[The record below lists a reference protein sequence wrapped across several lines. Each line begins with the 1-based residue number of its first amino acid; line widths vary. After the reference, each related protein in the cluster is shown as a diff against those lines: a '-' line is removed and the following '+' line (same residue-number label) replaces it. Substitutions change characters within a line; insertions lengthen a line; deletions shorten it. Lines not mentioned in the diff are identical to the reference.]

1 MKKRMIS
8 YFICTALLAA
18 GPGQAVL
25 AGVVENGEEQQGQ
38 AHLPE
43 TTVQE
48 TAGDQSAAAKDETDP
63 AQSESGEDDGNET
76 EEGGEKSLDIAEDPD
91 LQSGD
96 AQDFEETSDSE
107 ETEQT
112 DIEKTDSQETEQTDA
127 EEIPEI
133 LTEEIPE
140 DIPEEISG
148 EDSGEIF
155 EEKPQ
160 KEEDCTEPEKDGE
173 VTSED
178 LPHTEEEES
187 RAPEKDLVSENEETE
202 ITEIPEGDSDPEE
215 EQSPETVDQPQAEEE
230 QKFLGEDSEAADA
243 DDSESA
249 AASMEPL
256 LITRDTTA
264 QETTYSH
271 KSADAAVLS
280 EKPLPIRPYFTYS
293 LSANSAVSPDIS
305 EISSEKPEES
315 EAGDDRPEE
324 SATHTSTEYSYFP
337 SISKNFSITDQDE
350 SVSEDNRAQS
360 EQNETEEELTEENPH
375 QAEPKTESELSEDEA
390 EQNAAPEEETPAVY
404 EDETPAVRDIITDTE
419 AFDAVPSWEN
429 AAEPEEDHADSW
441 NAEEEEKAQEEKSDS
456 LPPLIIQNLRSFSA
470 NRTAVVPSVSVAK
483 EEEGKSLLNIALQT
497 PEGRSV
503 PLECIQ
509 EDAGDYIRY
518 QIPEITRDGQYALK
532 VERVDAQ
539 GNSVS
544 EKMVFSVNQ
553 QGTKFIYNEEK
564 SDITAGE
571 RYDPEVYLENV
582 DEIAVVSC
590 TVNGQEA
597 RYEMD
602 GAILRIPEE
611 ELAEGNNEI
620 AISVRDAA
628 GNLSAMEPWKIFRSS
643 AEEIQ
648 EQQKADSGRVFR
660 RTGAL
665 YPEALRRILRTT

>member
-76 EEGGEKSLDIAEDPD
+76 EEGGEKPLDIAEDPD

-140 DIPEEISG
+140 DIPEEISEDISG
-148 EDSGEIF
+148 EDLVP
-155 EEKPQ
+155 EEEPQ
-160 KEEDCTEPEKDGE
+160 KEENRAEPQEDTEPEEDSE
-173 VTSED
+173 VPSEEV
-178 LPHTEEEES
+178 PHIEQ
-187 RAPEKDLVSENEETE
+187 
-202 ITEIPEGDSDPEE
+202 E

-230 QKFLGEDSEAADA
+230 TQFLGENSETADA

-249 AASMEPL
+249 AASMEPPV
-256 LITRDTTA
+256 ITRDTTA
-264 QETTYSH
+264 QETIYSH

-280 EKPLPIRPYFTYS
+280 ENPLPARPYFSFS
-293 LSANSAVSPDIS
+293 LSANSAVSPDIL
-305 EISSEKPEES
+305 EISSEKAEES
-315 EAGDDRPEE
+315 EAADDRAEE
-324 SATHTSTEYSYFP
+324 SVTHTSAEYSNFP
-337 SISKNFSITDQDE
+337 YISQNFSITDQNK
-350 SVSEDNRAQS
+350 VASEGGRAQPK
-360 EQNETEEELTEENPH
+360 QDETEEKLPEESSH
-375 QAEPKTESELSEDEA
+375 QAEPKTESELSEDTVQQNAVSEA
-390 EQNAAPEEETPAVY
+390 EMPDAC
-404 EDETPAVRDIITDTE
+404 EDETTAVGDIIMNVDVS
-419 AFDAVPSWEN
+419 DAAPLWEN
-429 AAEPEEDHADSW
+429 AAEPEEEHADSR
-441 NAEEEEKAQEEKSDS
+441 NMEEEKVQEETSDT

-470 NRTAVVPSVSVAK
+470 NRTAVLPSVSVAK

>member
-25 AGVVENGEEQQGQ
+25 AGVVENGEEQQEQ

-76 EEGGEKSLDIAEDPD
+76 EEGGEKPLDIAEDPD

-140 DIPEEISG
+140 DIPEEISEDISG
-148 EDSGEIF
+148 EDLVP
-155 EEKPQ
+155 EEEPQ
-160 KEEDCTEPEKDGE
+160 KEENRAEPQEDTEPEEDSE
-173 VTSED
+173 VPSEEV
-178 LPHTEEEES
+178 PHIEQ
-187 RAPEKDLVSENEETE
+187 
-202 ITEIPEGDSDPEE
+202 E

-230 QKFLGEDSEAADA
+230 TQFLGENSEPADA

-249 AASMEPL
+249 AASMEPPV
-256 LITRDTTA
+256 ITRDTTA
-264 QETTYSH
+264 QETIYSH

-280 EKPLPIRPYFTYS
+280 ENPLPARPYFSFS
-293 LSANSAVSPDIS
+293 LSANSAVSPDIL
-305 EISSEKPEES
+305 EISSEKAEES
-315 EAGDDRPEE
+315 EAADDRAEE
-324 SATHTSTEYSYFP
+324 SVTHTSAEYSNFP
-337 SISKNFSITDQDE
+337 YISQNFSITDQNK
-350 SVSEDNRAQS
+350 VASEGGRAQPK
-360 EQNETEEELTEENPH
+360 QDETEEKLPEESSH
-375 QAEPKTESELSEDEA
+375 QAEPKTESELSEDTVQQNAVPEA
-390 EQNAAPEEETPAVY
+390 EMPDAC
-404 EDETPAVRDIITDTE
+404 EDETTAVGDIIMNVDVS
-419 AFDAVPSWEN
+419 DAAPLWEN
-429 AAEPEEDHADSW
+429 AAEPKEEHADSR
-441 NAEEEEKAQEEKSDS
+441 NMEEEKVQEETSDT

-470 NRTAVVPSVSVAK
+470 NRTAVLPSVSVAK

>member
-25 AGVVENGEEQQGQ
+25 AGVVENGEEQQEQ

-76 EEGGEKSLDIAEDPD
+76 EEGGEKPLDIAEDPD

-140 DIPEEISG
+140 DIPEEISEDISG
-148 EDSGEIF
+148 EDLVP
-155 EEKPQ
+155 EEEPQ
-160 KEEDCTEPEKDGE
+160 KEENRAEPQEDIEPEEDSE
-173 VTSED
+173 VPSEEV
-178 LPHTEEEES
+178 PHIEQ
-187 RAPEKDLVSENEETE
+187 
-202 ITEIPEGDSDPEE
+202 E

-230 QKFLGEDSEAADA
+230 TQFLGENSETADA

-249 AASMEPL
+249 AASMEPPV
-256 LITRDTTA
+256 ITRDTTA
-264 QETTYSH
+264 QETIYSH

-280 EKPLPIRPYFTYS
+280 ENPLPARPYFSFS
-293 LSANSAVSPDIS
+293 LSANSAVSPDIL
-305 EISSEKPEES
+305 EISSEKAEES
-315 EAGDDRPEE
+315 EAADDRAEE
-324 SATHTSTEYSYFP
+324 SVTHTSAEYSNFP
-337 SISKNFSITDQDE
+337 YISQNFSITDQNK
-350 SVSEDNRAQS
+350 VASEGGRAQPK
-360 EQNETEEELTEENPH
+360 QDETEEKLPEESSH
-375 QAEPKTESELSEDEA
+375 QAEPKTESELSEDTVQQNAVPEA
-390 EQNAAPEEETPAVY
+390 EMPDAC
-404 EDETPAVRDIITDTE
+404 EDETTAVGDIIMNVDVS
-419 AFDAVPSWEN
+419 DAAPLWEN
-429 AAEPEEDHADSW
+429 AAEPEEEHADSR
-441 NAEEEEKAQEEKSDS
+441 NMEEEKVQEETSDT

-470 NRTAVVPSVSVAK
+470 NRTAVLPSVSVAK

>member
-112 DIEKTDSQETEQTDA
+112 DIEKTDSQEKEQTDA

-140 DIPEEISG
+140 DIPEEISEDISG
-148 EDSGEIF
+148 EDLVP
-155 EEKPQ
+155 EEEPQ
-160 KEEDCTEPEKDGE
+160 KEENRAEPQEDTEPEEDSE
-173 VTSED
+173 VPSEEV
-178 LPHTEEEES
+178 PHIEQ
-187 RAPEKDLVSENEETE
+187 
-202 ITEIPEGDSDPEE
+202 E

-230 QKFLGEDSEAADA
+230 TQFLGENSETADA

-249 AASMEPL
+249 AASMEPPV
-256 LITRDTTA
+256 ITRETTA
-264 QETTYSH
+264 QETIYSH

-280 EKPLPIRPYFTYS
+280 ENPLPARPYFSFS
-293 LSANSAVSPDIS
+293 LSANSAVSPDIL
-305 EISSEKPEES
+305 EISSEKAEES
-315 EAGDDRPEE
+315 EAADDRAEE
-324 SATHTSTEYSYFP
+324 SVTHTSAEYSNFP
-337 SISKNFSITDQDE
+337 YISQNFSITDQNK
-350 SVSEDNRAQS
+350 VASEGGRAQPK
-360 EQNETEEELTEENPH
+360 QDETEEKLPEESSH
-375 QAEPKTESELSEDEA
+375 QAEPKTESELSEDTVQQNAVPEA
-390 EQNAAPEEETPAVY
+390 EMPDAC
-404 EDETPAVRDIITDTE
+404 EDETTAVGDIIMNVDVS
-419 AFDAVPSWEN
+419 DAAPLWEN
-429 AAEPEEDHADSW
+429 AAEPEEEHADSR
-441 NAEEEEKAQEEKSDS
+441 NMEEEKVQEETSDT

-470 NRTAVVPSVSVAK
+470 NRTAVLPSVSVAK

>member
-25 AGVVENGEEQQGQ
+25 AGVVENGEEQQEQ

-48 TAGDQSAAAKDETDP
+48 TAGGQSAAAKDEADP

-76 EEGGEKSLDIAEDPD
+76 EEGGEKPLDIAEDPD

-140 DIPEEISG
+140 DIPEEISEDISG
-148 EDSGEIF
+148 EDLVP
-155 EEKPQ
+155 EEEPQ
-160 KEEDCTEPEKDGE
+160 KEENRAEPQEDTEPEKDSE
-173 VTSED
+173 VPSEEV
-178 LPHTEEEES
+178 PHIEQ
-187 RAPEKDLVSENEETE
+187 
-202 ITEIPEGDSDPEE
+202 E

-230 QKFLGEDSEAADA
+230 TQFLGENSETADA

-249 AASMEPL
+249 AASMEPPV
-256 LITRDTTA
+256 ITRDTTA
-264 QETTYSH
+264 QETIYSH

-280 EKPLPIRPYFTYS
+280 ENPLPARPYFSFS
-293 LSANSAVSPDIS
+293 LSANSAVSPDIL
-305 EISSEKPEES
+305 EISSEKAEES
-315 EAGDDRPEE
+315 EAADDRAEE
-324 SATHTSTEYSYFP
+324 SVTHTSAEYSNFP
-337 SISKNFSITDQDE
+337 YISQNFSITDQNK
-350 SVSEDNRAQS
+350 VASEGGRAQPK
-360 EQNETEEELTEENPH
+360 QDETEEKLPEESSH
-375 QAEPKTESELSEDEA
+375 QAEPKTESELSEDTVQQNAVPEA
-390 EQNAAPEEETPAVY
+390 EMPDAC
-404 EDETPAVRDIITDTE
+404 EDETTAVGDIIMNVDVS
-419 AFDAVPSWEN
+419 DAAPLWEN
-429 AAEPEEDHADSW
+429 AAEPEEEHADSR
-441 NAEEEEKAQEEKSDS
+441 NMEEEKVQEETSDT

-470 NRTAVVPSVSVAK
+470 NRTAVLPSVSVAK

-532 VERVDAQ
+532 VERVDGQ

>member
-25 AGVVENGEEQQGQ
+25 AGVVENGEEQQEQ

-48 TAGDQSAAAKDETDP
+48 TAGDQSAAAEDETDP

-140 DIPEEISG
+140 DIPEEISEDISG
-148 EDSGEIF
+148 EDLVP
-155 EEKPQ
+155 EEEPQ
-160 KEEDCTEPEKDGE
+160 KEENRAEPQEDTEPEEDSE
-173 VTSED
+173 VPSEEV
-178 LPHTEEEES
+178 PHIEQ
-187 RAPEKDLVSENEETE
+187 
-202 ITEIPEGDSDPEE
+202 E
-215 EQSPETVDQPQAEEE
+215 EQSPETVDQPQAEEKT
-230 QKFLGEDSEAADA
+230 QFLGENSETADA

-249 AASMEPL
+249 AASMEPPV
-256 LITRDTTA
+256 ITRDTTA
-264 QETTYSH
+264 QETIYSH

-280 EKPLPIRPYFTYS
+280 ENPLPARPYFSFS
-293 LSANSAVSPDIS
+293 LSANSAVSPDIL
-305 EISSEKPEES
+305 EISSEKAEES
-315 EAGDDRPEE
+315 EAADDRAEE
-324 SATHTSTEYSYFP
+324 SVTHTSAEYSNFP
-337 SISKNFSITDQDE
+337 YISQNFSITDQNKAA
-350 SVSEDNRAQS
+350 SEGGRVQPKQD
-360 EQNETEEELTEENPH
+360 ETEEKLPGESSH
-375 QAEPKTESELSEDEA
+375 QAEPKTESELSEDTVQ
-390 EQNAAPEEETPAVY
+390 QNAVPETEMPDAC
-404 EDETPAVRDIITDTE
+404 EDETTAVGDIIMNVDVS
-419 AFDAVPSWEN
+419 DAAPLWEN
-429 AAEPEEDHADSW
+429 AAEPEEEHADSR
-441 NAEEEEKAQEEKSDS
+441 NMEEEKVQEETSDT

-470 NRTAVVPSVSVAK
+470 NRTAVLPSVSVAK

>member
-48 TAGDQSAAAKDETDP
+48 TAGEQSAAAKDETDP

-112 DIEKTDSQETEQTDA
+112 DIEKTDSQEKEQTDA

-140 DIPEEISG
+140 DIPEEISEDISG
-148 EDSGEIF
+148 EDLVP
-155 EEKPQ
+155 EEEPQ
-160 KEEDCTEPEKDGE
+160 KEENRAEPQEDTEPEEDSE
-173 VTSED
+173 VPSEEV
-178 LPHTEEEES
+178 PHIEQ
-187 RAPEKDLVSENEETE
+187 
-202 ITEIPEGDSDPEE
+202 E
-215 EQSPETVDQPQAEEE
+215 EQSPETVDQPQAEEKT
-230 QKFLGEDSEAADA
+230 QFLGENSETADA

-249 AASMEPL
+249 AASMEPPV
-256 LITRDTTA
+256 ITRDTTA
-264 QETTYSH
+264 QETIYSH

-280 EKPLPIRPYFTYS
+280 ENPLPARPYFSFS
-293 LSANSAVSPDIS
+293 LSANSAVSPDIL
-305 EISSEKPEES
+305 EISSEKAEES
-315 EAGDDRPEE
+315 EAADDRAEE
-324 SATHTSTEYSYFP
+324 SVTHTSAEYSNFP
-337 SISKNFSITDQDE
+337 YISQNFSITDQNK
-350 SVSEDNRAQS
+350 VASEGGRVQPKQD
-360 EQNETEEELTEENPH
+360 ETEEKLPEESSH
-375 QAEPKTESELSEDEA
+375 QAEPKTESELSEDTVQQNAVPEA
-390 EQNAAPEEETPAVY
+390 EMPDAC
-404 EDETPAVRDIITDTE
+404 EDETTAVGDIIMNVDVS
-419 AFDAVPSWEN
+419 DAAPLWEN
-429 AAEPEEDHADSW
+429 AAEPEEEHADFR
-441 NAEEEEKAQEEKSDS
+441 NMEEEKVQEETSDT

-470 NRTAVVPSVSVAK
+470 NRTAVLPSVSVAK

-532 VERVDAQ
+532 VERVDGQ

>member
-25 AGVVENGEEQQGQ
+25 AGVVENGEEQQEQ

-48 TAGDQSAAAKDETDP
+48 TAGDQSAAAEDETDP

-112 DIEKTDSQETEQTDA
+112 DIEKTDSQEKEQTDA

-140 DIPEEISG
+140 DIPEEISEDISG
-148 EDSGEIF
+148 EDLVP
-155 EEKPQ
+155 EEEPQ
-160 KEEDCTEPEKDGE
+160 KEENRAEPQEDTEPEEDSE
-173 VTSED
+173 VPSEEV
-178 LPHTEEEES
+178 PHIEQ
-187 RAPEKDLVSENEETE
+187 
-202 ITEIPEGDSDPEE
+202 E
-215 EQSPETVDQPQAEEE
+215 EQSPETVDQPQAEEKT
-230 QKFLGEDSEAADA
+230 QFLGENSETADA

-249 AASMEPL
+249 AASMEPPV
-256 LITRDTTA
+256 ITRDTTA
-264 QETTYSH
+264 QETIYSH

-280 EKPLPIRPYFTYS
+280 ENPLPARPYFSFS
-293 LSANSAVSPDIS
+293 LSANSAVSPDIL
-305 EISSEKPEES
+305 EISSEKAEES
-315 EAGDDRPEE
+315 EAADDRAEE
-324 SATHTSTEYSYFP
+324 SVTHTSAEYSNFP
-337 SISKNFSITDQDE
+337 YISQNFSITDQNK
-350 SVSEDNRAQS
+350 VASEGGRVQPKQD
-360 EQNETEEELTEENPH
+360 ETEEKLPEESSH
-375 QAEPKTESELSEDEA
+375 QAEPKTESELSEDTVQQNAVPEA
-390 EQNAAPEEETPAVY
+390 EMPDAC
-404 EDETPAVRDIITDTE
+404 EDETTAVGDIIMNVDVS
-419 AFDAVPSWEN
+419 DAAPLWEN
-429 AAEPEEDHADSW
+429 AAEPEEEHADFR
-441 NAEEEEKAQEEKSDS
+441 NMEEEKVQEETSDT

-470 NRTAVVPSVSVAK
+470 NRTAVLPSVSVAK

>member
-25 AGVVENGEEQQGQ
+25 AGVVENGEEQQEQ

-76 EEGGEKSLDIAEDPD
+76 EEGGEKPLDIAEDPD

-140 DIPEEISG
+140 DIPEEISEDISG
-148 EDSGEIF
+148 EDLVP
-155 EEKPQ
+155 EEEPQ
-160 KEEDCTEPEKDGE
+160 KEENRAEPQEDTEPEEDSE
-173 VTSED
+173 VPSEEV
-178 LPHTEEEES
+178 PHIEQ
-187 RAPEKDLVSENEETE
+187 
-202 ITEIPEGDSDPEE
+202 E

-230 QKFLGEDSEAADA
+230 TQFLGENSETADA

-249 AASMEPL
+249 AASMEPPV
-256 LITRDTTA
+256 ITRDTTA
-264 QETTYSH
+264 QETIYSH

-280 EKPLPIRPYFTYS
+280 ENPLPARPYFSFS
-293 LSANSAVSPDIS
+293 LSANSAVSPDIL
-305 EISSEKPEES
+305 EISSEKAEES
-315 EAGDDRPEE
+315 EAADDRAEE
-324 SATHTSTEYSYFP
+324 SVTHTSAEYSNFP
-337 SISKNFSITDQDE
+337 YISQNFSITDQNK
-350 SVSEDNRAQS
+350 VASEGGRAQPK
-360 EQNETEEELTEENPH
+360 QDETEEKLPEESSH
-375 QAEPKTESELSEDEA
+375 QAEPKTESELSEDTVQQNAVPEA
-390 EQNAAPEEETPAVY
+390 EMPDAC
-404 EDETPAVRDIITDTE
+404 EDETTAVGDIIMNVDVS
-419 AFDAVPSWEN
+419 DAAPLWEN
-429 AAEPEEDHADSW
+429 AAEPEEEHADSR
-441 NAEEEEKAQEEKSDS
+441 NMEEEKVQEETSDT

-470 NRTAVVPSVSVAK
+470 NRTAVLPSVSVAK

>member
-25 AGVVENGEEQQGQ
+25 AGVVENGEEQQEQ

-76 EEGGEKSLDIAEDPD
+76 EEGGEKPLDIAEDPD

-140 DIPEEISG
+140 DIPEEISEDISG
-148 EDSGEIF
+148 EDLVP
-155 EEKPQ
+155 EEEPQ
-160 KEEDCTEPEKDGE
+160 KEENRAEPQEDTEPEEDSE
-173 VTSED
+173 VPSEEV
-178 LPHTEEEES
+178 PHIEQ
-187 RAPEKDLVSENEETE
+187 
-202 ITEIPEGDSDPEE
+202 E

-230 QKFLGEDSEAADA
+230 TQFLGENSETADA

-249 AASMEPL
+249 AASMEPPV
-256 LITRDTTA
+256 ITRDTTA
-264 QETTYSH
+264 QETIYSH

-280 EKPLPIRPYFTYS
+280 ENPLPARPYFSFS
-293 LSANSAVSPDIS
+293 LSANSAVSPDIL
-305 EISSEKPEES
+305 EISSEKAEES
-315 EAGDDRPEE
+315 EAADDRAEE
-324 SATHTSTEYSYFP
+324 SVTHTSAEYSNFP
-337 SISKNFSITDQDE
+337 YISQNFSITDQNK
-350 SVSEDNRAQS
+350 VASEGGRAQPK
-360 EQNETEEELTEENPH
+360 QDETEEKLPEESSH
-375 QAEPKTESELSEDEA
+375 QAEPKTESELSEDTVQQNAVPEA
-390 EQNAAPEEETPAVY
+390 EMPDAC
-404 EDETPAVRDIITDTE
+404 EDETTAVGDIIMNVDVS
-419 AFDAVPSWEN
+419 DAAPLWEN
-429 AAEPEEDHADSW
+429 AAEPEEEHADSR
-441 NAEEEEKAQEEKSDS
+441 NMEEEKVQEETSDT

-470 NRTAVVPSVSVAK
+470 NRTAVLPSVSVAK

-518 QIPEITRDGQYALK
+518 QIPEIARDGQYALK

>member
-25 AGVVENGEEQQGQ
+25 AGVVENGEEQQEQ

-76 EEGGEKSLDIAEDPD
+76 EEGGEKPLDIAEDPD

-140 DIPEEISG
+140 DIPEEISEDISG
-148 EDSGEIF
+148 EDLVP
-155 EEKPQ
+155 EEEPQ
-160 KEEDCTEPEKDGE
+160 KEENRAEPQEDTEPEEDSE
-173 VTSED
+173 VPSEEV
-178 LPHTEEEES
+178 PHIEQ
-187 RAPEKDLVSENEETE
+187 
-202 ITEIPEGDSDPEE
+202 E

-230 QKFLGEDSEAADA
+230 TQFLGENSETADA

-249 AASMEPL
+249 AASMEPPV
-256 LITRDTTA
+256 ITRDTTA
-264 QETTYSH
+264 QETIYSH

-280 EKPLPIRPYFTYS
+280 ENPLPARPYFSFS
-293 LSANSAVSPDIS
+293 LSANSAVSPDIL
-305 EISSEKPEES
+305 EISSEKAEES
-315 EAGDDRPEE
+315 EAADDRAEE
-324 SATHTSTEYSYFP
+324 SVTHTSAEYSNFP
-337 SISKNFSITDQDE
+337 YISQNFSITDQNK
-350 SVSEDNRAQS
+350 VASEGGRAQPK
-360 EQNETEEELTEENPH
+360 QNETEEKLPEESSH
-375 QAEPKTESELSEDEA
+375 QAEPKTESELSEDTVQQNAVPEA
-390 EQNAAPEEETPAVY
+390 EMPDAC
-404 EDETPAVRDIITDTE
+404 EDETTAVGDIIMNVDVS
-419 AFDAVPSWEN
+419 DAAPLWEN
-429 AAEPEEDHADSW
+429 AAEPEEEHADSR
-441 NAEEEEKAQEEKSDS
+441 NMEEEKVQEETSDT

-470 NRTAVVPSVSVAK
+470 NRTAVLPSVSVAK

>member
-25 AGVVENGEEQQGQ
+25 AGVVENGEEQQEQ

-76 EEGGEKSLDIAEDPD
+76 EEGGEKPLDIAEDPD

-140 DIPEEISG
+140 DIPEEISEDISG
-148 EDSGEIF
+148 EDLVP
-155 EEKPQ
+155 EEEPQ
-160 KEEDCTEPEKDGE
+160 KEENRAEPQEDTEPEEDSE
-173 VTSED
+173 VPSEEV
-178 LPHTEEEES
+178 PHIEQ
-187 RAPEKDLVSENEETE
+187 
-202 ITEIPEGDSDPEE
+202 E

-230 QKFLGEDSEAADA
+230 TQFLGENSETADA

-249 AASMEPL
+249 AASMEPPV
-256 LITRDTTA
+256 ITRDTTA
-264 QETTYSH
+264 QETIYSH

-280 EKPLPIRPYFTYS
+280 ENPLPARPYFSFS
-293 LSANSAVSPDIS
+293 LSANSAVSPDIL
-305 EISSEKPEES
+305 EISSEKAEES
-315 EAGDDRPEE
+315 EAADDRAEE
-324 SATHTSTEYSYFP
+324 SVTHTSAEYSNFP
-337 SISKNFSITDQDE
+337 YISQNFSITDQNK
-350 SVSEDNRAQS
+350 VASEGGRAQPK
-360 EQNETEEELTEENPH
+360 QDETEEKLPEESSH
-375 QAEPKTESELSEDEA
+375 QAEPKTESELSEDTVQQNAVPEA
-390 EQNAAPEEETPAVY
+390 EMPDAC
-404 EDETPAVRDIITDTE
+404 EDETTAVGDIIMNVDVS
-419 AFDAVPSWEN
+419 DAAPLWEN
-429 AAEPEEDHADSW
+429 AAEPEKEHADSR
-441 NAEEEEKAQEEKSDS
+441 NMEEEKVQEETSDT

-470 NRTAVVPSVSVAK
+470 NRTAVLPSVSVAK

-648 EQQKADSGRVFR
+648 EQQKADSGRIFR

>member
-25 AGVVENGEEQQGQ
+25 AGVVENGEEQQEQ

-48 TAGDQSAAAKDETDP
+48 TAGDQSAAAEDETDP

-91 LQSGD
+91 LQSGK

-140 DIPEEISG
+140 DIPEEISEDISG
-148 EDSGEIF
+148 EDLVP
-155 EEKPQ
+155 EEEPQ
-160 KEEDCTEPEKDGE
+160 KEKNRAEPQEDTEPEEDSE
-173 VTSED
+173 VPSEEV
-178 LPHTEEEES
+178 PHIEQ
-187 RAPEKDLVSENEETE
+187 
-202 ITEIPEGDSDPEE
+202 E
-215 EQSPETVDQPQAEEE
+215 EQSPETVDQPQAEEKT
-230 QKFLGEDSEAADA
+230 QFLGENSETADA

-249 AASMEPL
+249 AASMEPPV
-256 LITRDTTA
+256 ITRDTTA
-264 QETTYSH
+264 QETIYSH

-280 EKPLPIRPYFTYS
+280 ENPLPARPYFSFS
-293 LSANSAVSPDIS
+293 LSANSAVSPDIL
-305 EISSEKPEES
+305 EISSEKAEES
-315 EAGDDRPEE
+315 EAADDRAEE
-324 SATHTSTEYSYFP
+324 SVTHTSAEYSNFP
-337 SISKNFSITDQDE
+337 YISQNFSITDQNK
-350 SVSEDNRAQS
+350 VASEGGRVQPKQD
-360 EQNETEEELTEENPH
+360 ETEEKLPEESSH
-375 QAEPKTESELSEDEA
+375 QAEPKTESELSEDTVQQNAVPEA
-390 EQNAAPEEETPAVY
+390 EMPDAC
-404 EDETPAVRDIITDTE
+404 EDETTAVGDIIMNVDVS
-419 AFDAVPSWEN
+419 DAAPLWEN
-429 AAEPEEDHADSW
+429 AAEPEEEHADFR
-441 NAEEEEKAQEEKSDS
+441 NMEEEKVQEETSDT

-470 NRTAVVPSVSVAK
+470 NRTAVLPSVSVAK

>member
-25 AGVVENGEEQQGQ
+25 AGVVENGEEQQEQ

-76 EEGGEKSLDIAEDPD
+76 EEGGEKPLDIAEDPD

-140 DIPEEISG
+140 DIPEEISEDISG
-148 EDSGEIF
+148 EDLVP
-155 EEKPQ
+155 EEEPQ
-160 KEEDCTEPEKDGE
+160 KEENRAEPQEDTEPEEDSE
-173 VTSED
+173 VPSEEV
-178 LPHTEEEES
+178 PHIEQ
-187 RAPEKDLVSENEETE
+187 
-202 ITEIPEGDSDPEE
+202 E

-230 QKFLGEDSEAADA
+230 TQFLGENSETADA

-249 AASMEPL
+249 AASMEPPV
-256 LITRDTTA
+256 ITRDTTA
-264 QETTYSH
+264 QETIYSH

-280 EKPLPIRPYFTYS
+280 ENPLPARPYFSFS
-293 LSANSAVSPDIS
+293 LSANSAVSPDIL
-305 EISSEKPEES
+305 EISSEKAEES
-315 EAGDDRPEE
+315 EAADDRAEE
-324 SATHTSTEYSYFP
+324 SVTHTSAEYSNFP
-337 SISKNFSITDQDE
+337 YISQNFSITDQNK
-350 SVSEDNRAQS
+350 VASEGGRAQPK
-360 EQNETEEELTEENPH
+360 QDETEEKLPEESSH
-375 QAEPKTESELSEDEA
+375 QAEPKTESELSEDTVQQNAVPEA
-390 EQNAAPEEETPAVY
+390 EMPDAC
-404 EDETPAVRDIITDTE
+404 EDETTAVGDIIMNVDVS
-419 AFDAVPSWEN
+419 DAAPLWEN
-429 AAEPEEDHADSW
+429 AAEPEKEHADSR
-441 NAEEEEKAQEEKSDS
+441 NMEEEKVQEETSDT

-470 NRTAVVPSVSVAK
+470 NRTAVLPSVSVAK

-665 YPEALRRILRTT
+665 YSEALRRILRTT

>member
-25 AGVVENGEEQQGQ
+25 AGVVENGEEQQEQ

-48 TAGDQSAAAKDETDP
+48 TAGDQSAAAEDETDP

-140 DIPEEISG
+140 DIPEEISEDISG
-148 EDSGEIF
+148 EDLVP
-155 EEKPQ
+155 EEEPQ
-160 KEEDCTEPEKDGE
+160 KEENRAEPQEDTEPEEDSE
-173 VTSED
+173 VPSEEV
-178 LPHTEEEES
+178 PHIEQ
-187 RAPEKDLVSENEETE
+187 
-202 ITEIPEGDSDPEE
+202 E

-230 QKFLGEDSEAADA
+230 TQFLGENSETADA

-249 AASMEPL
+249 AASMEPPV
-256 LITRDTTA
+256 ITRDTTA
-264 QETTYSH
+264 QETIYSH

-280 EKPLPIRPYFTYS
+280 ENPLPARPYFSFS
-293 LSANSAVSPDIS
+293 LSANSAVSPDIL
-305 EISSEKPEES
+305 EISSEKAEES
-315 EAGDDRPEE
+315 EAADDRAEE
-324 SATHTSTEYSYFP
+324 SVTHTSAEYSNFP
-337 SISKNFSITDQDE
+337 YISQNFSITDQNKAA
-350 SVSEDNRAQS
+350 SEGGRAQPK
-360 EQNETEEELTEENPH
+360 QDETEETLPEESSH
-375 QAEPKTESELSEDEA
+375 QAEPKTESELSEDTVQQNAVPEA
-390 EQNAAPEEETPAVY
+390 EMPDAC
-404 EDETPAVRDIITDTE
+404 EDETTAVGDIIMNVDVS
-419 AFDAVPSWEN
+419 DAAPLWEN
-429 AAEPEEDHADSW
+429 AAEPEEEHADSR
-441 NAEEEEKAQEEKSDS
+441 NMEEEKVQEETSDT

-470 NRTAVVPSVSVAK
+470 NRTAVLPSVSVAK

-590 TVNGQEA
+590 TVNGEEA

-665 YPEALRRILRTT
+665 YPEALRRILRAT

>member
-25 AGVVENGEEQQGQ
+25 AGVVENGEEQQEQ

-48 TAGDQSAAAKDETDP
+48 TAGDQSAAAEDETDP

-140 DIPEEISG
+140 DIPEEISEDISG
-148 EDSGEIF
+148 EDLVP
-155 EEKPQ
+155 EEEPQ
-160 KEEDCTEPEKDGE
+160 KEENRAEPQEDTEPEEDSE
-173 VTSED
+173 VPSEEV
-178 LPHTEEEES
+178 PHIEQ
-187 RAPEKDLVSENEETE
+187 
-202 ITEIPEGDSDPEE
+202 E
-215 EQSPETVDQPQAEEE
+215 EQSPETVDQPQAEEKT
-230 QKFLGEDSEAADA
+230 QFLGENSETADA

-249 AASMEPL
+249 AASMEPPV
-256 LITRDTTA
+256 ITRDTTA
-264 QETTYSH
+264 QETIYSH

-280 EKPLPIRPYFTYS
+280 ENPLPARPYFSFS
-293 LSANSAVSPDIS
+293 LSANSAVSPDIL
-305 EISSEKPEES
+305 EISSEKAEES
-315 EAGDDRPEE
+315 EAADDRAEE
-324 SATHTSTEYSYFP
+324 SVTHTSAEYSNFP
-337 SISKNFSITDQDE
+337 YISQNFSITDQNKAA
-350 SVSEDNRAQS
+350 SEGGRAQPK
-360 EQNETEEELTEENPH
+360 QDETEEKLPEESSH
-375 QAEPKTESELSEDEA
+375 QAEPKTESELSEDTVQQNAVPEA
-390 EQNAAPEEETPAVY
+390 EMPDAC
-404 EDETPAVRDIITDTE
+404 EDETTAVGDIIMNVDVS
-419 AFDAVPSWEN
+419 DAAPLWEN
-429 AAEPEEDHADSW
+429 AAEPEEEHADSR
-441 NAEEEEKAQEEKSDS
+441 NMEEEKVQEETSDT

-470 NRTAVVPSVSVAK
+470 NRTAVLPSVSVAK

-590 TVNGQEA
+590 TVNGEEA

-665 YPEALRRILRTT
+665 YPEALRRILRAT

>member
-112 DIEKTDSQETEQTDA
+112 DIEKTDSQEKEQTDA

-140 DIPEEISG
+140 DIPEEISEDISG
-148 EDSGEIF
+148 EDLVP
-155 EEKPQ
+155 EEEPQ
-160 KEEDCTEPEKDGE
+160 KEENRAEPQEDTEPEEDSE
-173 VTSED
+173 VPSEEV
-178 LPHTEEEES
+178 PHIEQ
-187 RAPEKDLVSENEETE
+187 
-202 ITEIPEGDSDPEE
+202 E
-215 EQSPETVDQPQAEEE
+215 EQSPETVDQPQAEEKT
-230 QKFLGEDSEAADA
+230 QFLGENSETADA

-249 AASMEPL
+249 AASMEPPV
-256 LITRDTTA
+256 ITRDTTA
-264 QETTYSH
+264 QETIYSH

-280 EKPLPIRPYFTYS
+280 ENPLPARPYFSFS
-293 LSANSAVSPDIS
+293 LSANSAVSPDIL
-305 EISSEKPEES
+305 EISSEKAEES
-315 EAGDDRPEE
+315 EAADDRAEE
-324 SATHTSTEYSYFP
+324 SVTHTSAEYSNFP
-337 SISKNFSITDQDE
+337 YISQNFSITDQNK
-350 SVSEDNRAQS
+350 VASEGGRVQPKQD
-360 EQNETEEELTEENPH
+360 ETEEKLPEESSH
-375 QAEPKTESELSEDEA
+375 QAEPKTESELSEDTVQQNAVPEA
-390 EQNAAPEEETPAVY
+390 EMPDAC
-404 EDETPAVRDIITDTE
+404 EDETTAVGDIIMNVDVS
-419 AFDAVPSWEN
+419 DAAPLWEN
-429 AAEPEEDHADSW
+429 AAEPEEEHADFR
-441 NAEEEEKAQEEKSDS
+441 NMEEEKVQEETSDT

-470 NRTAVVPSVSVAK
+470 NRTAVLPSVSVAK

-532 VERVDAQ
+532 VERVDGQ

>member
-25 AGVVENGEEQQGQ
+25 AGVVENGEEQQEQ

-76 EEGGEKSLDIAEDPD
+76 EEGGEKPLDIAEDPD

-148 EDSGEIF
+148 DISGEDLVP
-155 EEKPQ
+155 EEEPQ
-160 KEEDCTEPEKDGE
+160 KEENRAEPQEDTEPEEDSE
-173 VTSED
+173 VPSEEV
-178 LPHTEEEES
+178 PHIEQ
-187 RAPEKDLVSENEETE
+187 
-202 ITEIPEGDSDPEE
+202 E
-215 EQSPETVDQPQAEEE
+215 EQSPETVGQPQAEEE
-230 QKFLGEDSEAADA
+230 TQFLGENSETADA

-249 AASMEPL
+249 AASMEPPV
-256 LITRDTTA
+256 ITRDTTA
-264 QETTYSH
+264 QETIYSH

-280 EKPLPIRPYFTYS
+280 ENPLPARPYFSFS
-293 LSANSAVSPDIS
+293 LSANSAVSPDIL
-305 EISSEKPEES
+305 EISSEKAEES
-315 EAGDDRPEE
+315 EAADDRAEE
-324 SATHTSTEYSYFP
+324 SVTHTSAEYSNFP
-337 SISKNFSITDQDE
+337 YISQNFSITDQNK
-350 SVSEDNRAQS
+350 VASEGGRAQPK
-360 EQNETEEELTEENPH
+360 QDETEEKLPEESSH
-375 QAEPKTESELSEDEA
+375 QAEPKTESELSEDTVQQNAVPEA
-390 EQNAAPEEETPAVY
+390 EMPDAC
-404 EDETPAVRDIITDTE
+404 EDETTAVGDIIMNVDVS
-419 AFDAVPSWEN
+419 DAAPLWEN
-429 AAEPEEDHADSW
+429 AAEPEEEHADSR
-441 NAEEEEKAQEEKSDS
+441 NMEEEKVQEETSDT

-470 NRTAVVPSVSVAK
+470 NRTAVLPSVSVAK

-648 EQQKADSGRVFR
+648 EQQKADSGRIFR

>member
-1 MKKRMIS
+1 M
-8 YFICTALLAA
+8 
-18 GPGQAVL
+18 
-25 AGVVENGEEQQGQ
+25 
-38 AHLPE
+38 
-43 TTVQE
+43 
-48 TAGDQSAAAKDETDP
+48 
-63 AQSESGEDDGNET
+63 
-76 EEGGEKSLDIAEDPD
+76 PD
-91 LQSGD
+91 
-96 AQDFEETSDSE
+96 A
-107 ETEQT
+107 
-112 DIEKTDSQETEQTDA
+112 
-127 EEIPEI
+127 
-133 LTEEIPE
+133 
-140 DIPEEISG
+140 
-148 EDSGEIF
+148 
-155 EEKPQ
+155 
-160 KEEDCTEPEKDGE
+160 C
-173 VTSED
+173 
-178 LPHTEEEES
+178 
-187 RAPEKDLVSENEETE
+187 
-202 ITEIPEGDSDPEE
+202 
-215 EQSPETVDQPQAEEE
+215 
-230 QKFLGEDSEAADA
+230 
-243 DDSESA
+243 
-249 AASMEPL
+249 
-256 LITRDTTA
+256 
-264 QETTYSH
+264 
-271 KSADAAVLS
+271 
-280 EKPLPIRPYFTYS
+280 
-293 LSANSAVSPDIS
+293 
-305 EISSEKPEES
+305 
-315 EAGDDRPEE
+315 
-324 SATHTSTEYSYFP
+324 
-337 SISKNFSITDQDE
+337 
-350 SVSEDNRAQS
+350 
-360 EQNETEEELTEENPH
+360 
-375 QAEPKTESELSEDEA
+375 
-390 EQNAAPEEETPAVY
+390 
-404 EDETPAVRDIITDTE
+404 EDETTAVGDIIMNVDVS
-419 AFDAVPSWEN
+419 DAAPLWEN
-429 AAEPEEDHADSW
+429 AAEPEEEHADSR
-441 NAEEEEKAQEEKSDS
+441 NMEEEKVQEETSDT

-470 NRTAVVPSVSVAK
+470 NRTAVLPSVSVAK

>member
-25 AGVVENGEEQQGQ
+25 AGVVENGEEQQEQ

-48 TAGDQSAAAKDETDP
+48 TAGDQSAAAEDETDP

-140 DIPEEISG
+140 DIPEEISEDISG
-148 EDSGEIF
+148 EDLVP
-155 EEKPQ
+155 EEEPQ
-160 KEEDCTEPEKDGE
+160 KEENRAEPQEDTEPEEDSE
-173 VTSED
+173 VPSEEV
-178 LPHTEEEES
+178 PHIEQ
-187 RAPEKDLVSENEETE
+187 
-202 ITEIPEGDSDPEE
+202 E

-230 QKFLGEDSEAADA
+230 TQFLGENSETADA

-249 AASMEPL
+249 AASMEPPV
-256 LITRDTTA
+256 ITRDTTA
-264 QETTYSH
+264 QETIYSH

-280 EKPLPIRPYFTYS
+280 ENPLPARPYFSFS
-293 LSANSAVSPDIS
+293 LSANSAVSPDIL
-305 EISSEKPEES
+305 EISSEKAEES
-315 EAGDDRPEE
+315 EAADDRAEE
-324 SATHTSTEYSYFP
+324 SVTHTSAEYSNFP
-337 SISKNFSITDQDE
+337 YISQNFSITDQNKAA
-350 SVSEDNRAQS
+350 SEGGRAQPK
-360 EQNETEEELTEENPH
+360 QDETEEKLPEESSH
-375 QAEPKTESELSEDEA
+375 QAEPKTESELSEDTVQ
-390 EQNAAPEEETPAVY
+390 QNAVPETEMPDAC
-404 EDETPAVRDIITDTE
+404 EDETTAVGDIIMNVDVS
-419 AFDAVPSWEN
+419 DAAPLWEN
-429 AAEPEEDHADSW
+429 AAEPEEEHADSR
-441 NAEEEEKAQEEKSDS
+441 NMEEEKVQEETSDT

-470 NRTAVVPSVSVAK
+470 NRTAVLPSVSVAK

>member
-25 AGVVENGEEQQGQ
+25 AGVVENGEEQQEQ

-76 EEGGEKSLDIAEDPD
+76 EEGGEKPLDIAEDPD

-112 DIEKTDSQETEQTDA
+112 DIEKTDSQETERTDA

-140 DIPEEISG
+140 DIPEEISEDISG
-148 EDSGEIF
+148 EDLVP
-155 EEKPQ
+155 EEEPQ
-160 KEEDCTEPEKDGE
+160 KEENRAEPQEDTEPEEDSE
-173 VTSED
+173 VPSEEV
-178 LPHTEEEES
+178 PHIEQ
-187 RAPEKDLVSENEETE
+187 
-202 ITEIPEGDSDPEE
+202 E

-230 QKFLGEDSEAADA
+230 TQFLGENSETADA

-249 AASMEPL
+249 AASMEPPV
-256 LITRDTTA
+256 ITRDTTA
-264 QETTYSH
+264 QETIYSH

-280 EKPLPIRPYFTYS
+280 ENPLPARPYFSFS
-293 LSANSAVSPDIS
+293 LSANSAVSPDIL
-305 EISSEKPEES
+305 EISSEKAEES
-315 EAGDDRPEE
+315 EAADDRAEE
-324 SATHTSTEYSYFP
+324 SVTHTSAEYSNFP
-337 SISKNFSITDQDE
+337 YISQNFSITDQNK
-350 SVSEDNRAQS
+350 VASEGGRAQPK
-360 EQNETEEELTEENPH
+360 QDETEEKLPEESSH
-375 QAEPKTESELSEDEA
+375 QAEPKTESELSEDTVQQNAVPEA
-390 EQNAAPEEETPAVY
+390 EMPDAC
-404 EDETPAVRDIITDTE
+404 EDETTAVGDIIMNVDVS
-419 AFDAVPSWEN
+419 DAAPLWDN
-429 AAEPEEDHADSW
+429 AAEPEEEHADSR
-441 NAEEEEKAQEEKSDS
+441 NMEEEKVQEETSDT

-470 NRTAVVPSVSVAK
+470 NRTAVLPSVSVAK

-539 GNSVS
+539 GNPVS

-648 EQQKADSGRVFR
+648 EQQKADSGRIFR

>member
-25 AGVVENGEEQQGQ
+25 AGVVENGEEQQEQ

-76 EEGGEKSLDIAEDPD
+76 EEGGEKPLDIAEDLD

-140 DIPEEISG
+140 DIPEEISEDISG
-148 EDSGEIF
+148 EDLVP
-155 EEKPQ
+155 EEEPQ
-160 KEEDCTEPEKDGE
+160 KEENRAEPQEDTEPEEDSE
-173 VTSED
+173 VPSEEV
-178 LPHTEEEES
+178 PHIEQ
-187 RAPEKDLVSENEETE
+187 
-202 ITEIPEGDSDPEE
+202 E

-230 QKFLGEDSEAADA
+230 TQFLGENSETADA

-249 AASMEPL
+249 AASMEPPV
-256 LITRDTTA
+256 ITRDTTA
-264 QETTYSH
+264 QETIYSH

-280 EKPLPIRPYFTYS
+280 ENPLPARPYFSFS
-293 LSANSAVSPDIS
+293 LSANSAVSPDIL
-305 EISSEKPEES
+305 EISSEKAEES
-315 EAGDDRPEE
+315 EAADDRAEE
-324 SATHTSTEYSYFP
+324 SVTHTSAEYSNFP
-337 SISKNFSITDQDE
+337 YISQNFSITDQNK
-350 SVSEDNRAQS
+350 VASEGGRAQPK
-360 EQNETEEELTEENPH
+360 QDETEEKLPEESSH
-375 QAEPKTESELSEDEA
+375 QAEPKTESELSEDTVQQNAVPEA
-390 EQNAAPEEETPAVY
+390 EMPDAC
-404 EDETPAVRDIITDTE
+404 EDETTAVGDIIMNVDVS
-419 AFDAVPSWEN
+419 DAAPLWEN
-429 AAEPEEDHADSW
+429 AAEPEEEHADSR
-441 NAEEEEKAQEEKSDS
+441 NMEEEKVQEETSDT

-470 NRTAVVPSVSVAK
+470 NRTAVLPSVSVAK

-648 EQQKADSGRVFR
+648 EQQKADSGRIFR

>member
-25 AGVVENGEEQQGQ
+25 AGVVENGEEQQEQ

-76 EEGGEKSLDIAEDPD
+76 EEGGEKPLDIAEDPD

-140 DIPEEISG
+140 DIPEEISEDISG
-148 EDSGEIF
+148 EDLVP
-155 EEKPQ
+155 EEEPQ
-160 KEEDCTEPEKDGE
+160 KEENRAEPQEDTEPEEDSE
-173 VTSED
+173 VPSEEV
-178 LPHTEEEES
+178 PHIEQ
-187 RAPEKDLVSENEETE
+187 
-202 ITEIPEGDSDPEE
+202 E

-230 QKFLGEDSEAADA
+230 TQFLGENSETADA

-249 AASMEPL
+249 AASMEPPV
-256 LITRDTTA
+256 ITRDTTA
-264 QETTYSH
+264 QETIYSH

-280 EKPLPIRPYFTYS
+280 ENPLPARPYFSFS
-293 LSANSAVSPDIS
+293 LSANSAVSPDIL
-305 EISSEKPEES
+305 EISSEKAEES
-315 EAGDDRPEE
+315 EAADDRAEE
-324 SATHTSTEYSYFP
+324 SVTHTSAEYSNFP
-337 SISKNFSITDQDE
+337 YISQNFSITDQNK
-350 SVSEDNRAQS
+350 VASEGGRAQPK
-360 EQNETEEELTEENPH
+360 QDETEEKLPEESSH
-375 QAEPKTESELSEDEA
+375 QAEPKTESELSEDTVQQNAVPEA
-390 EQNAAPEEETPAVY
+390 EMPDAC
-404 EDETPAVRDIITDTE
+404 EDETTAVGDIIMNVDVS
-419 AFDAVPSWEN
+419 DAAPLWEN
-429 AAEPEEDHADSW
+429 AAEPEKEHADSR
-441 NAEEEEKAQEEKSDS
+441 NMEEEKVQEETSDT

-470 NRTAVVPSVSVAK
+470 NRTAVLPSVSVAK
-483 EEEGKSLLNIALQT
+483 EEEGKSLLNIALQS

>member
-25 AGVVENGEEQQGQ
+25 AGVVENGEEQQEQ

-48 TAGDQSAAAKDETDP
+48 TAGDQSAAAEDETDP

-140 DIPEEISG
+140 DIPEEISEDISG
-148 EDSGEIF
+148 EDLVP
-155 EEKPQ
+155 EEEPQ
-160 KEEDCTEPEKDGE
+160 KEENRAEPQEDTEPEEDSE
-173 VTSED
+173 VPSEEV
-178 LPHTEEEES
+178 PHIEQ
-187 RAPEKDLVSENEETE
+187 
-202 ITEIPEGDSDPEE
+202 E

-230 QKFLGEDSEAADA
+230 TQFLGENSETADA

-249 AASMEPL
+249 AASMEPPV
-256 LITRDTTA
+256 ITRDTTA
-264 QETTYSH
+264 QETIYSH

-280 EKPLPIRPYFTYS
+280 ENPLPARPYFSFS
-293 LSANSAVSPDIS
+293 LSANSAVSPDIL
-305 EISSEKPEES
+305 EISSEKAEES
-315 EAGDDRPEE
+315 EAADDRAEE
-324 SATHTSTEYSYFP
+324 SVTHTSAEYSNFP
-337 SISKNFSITDQDE
+337 YISQNFSITDQNK
-350 SVSEDNRAQS
+350 VASEGGRAQPK
-360 EQNETEEELTEENPH
+360 QDETEEKLPEESSH
-375 QAEPKTESELSEDEA
+375 QAEPKTESELSEDTVQQNAVPEA
-390 EQNAAPEEETPAVY
+390 EMPDAC
-404 EDETPAVRDIITDTE
+404 EDETTAVGDIIMNVDVS
-419 AFDAVPSWEN
+419 DAAPLWEN
-429 AAEPEEDHADSW
+429 AAEPEEEHADSR
-441 NAEEEEKAQEEKSDS
+441 NIEEEKVQEETSDT

-470 NRTAVVPSVSVAK
+470 NRTAVLPSVSVAK

>member
-112 DIEKTDSQETEQTDA
+112 DIEKTDSQEKEQTDA

-140 DIPEEISG
+140 DIPEEISEDISG
-148 EDSGEIF
+148 EDLVP
-155 EEKPQ
+155 EEEPQ
-160 KEEDCTEPEKDGE
+160 KEENRAEPQEDTEPEEDSE
-173 VTSED
+173 VPSEEV
-178 LPHTEEEES
+178 PHIEQ
-187 RAPEKDLVSENEETE
+187 
-202 ITEIPEGDSDPEE
+202 E
-215 EQSPETVDQPQAEEE
+215 EQSPETVDQPQAEEKT
-230 QKFLGEDSEAADA
+230 QFLGENSETVDA

-249 AASMEPL
+249 AASMEPPV
-256 LITRDTTA
+256 ITRDTTA
-264 QETTYSH
+264 QETIYSH

-280 EKPLPIRPYFTYS
+280 ENPLPARPYFSFS
-293 LSANSAVSPDIS
+293 LSANSAVSPDIL
-305 EISSEKPEES
+305 EISSEKAEES
-315 EAGDDRPEE
+315 EAADDRAEE
-324 SATHTSTEYSYFP
+324 SVTHTSAEYSNFP
-337 SISKNFSITDQDE
+337 YISQNFSITDQNK
-350 SVSEDNRAQS
+350 VASEGGRVQPKQD
-360 EQNETEEELTEENPH
+360 ETEEKLPEESSH
-375 QAEPKTESELSEDEA
+375 QAEPKTESELSEDTVQQNAVPEA
-390 EQNAAPEEETPAVY
+390 EMPDAC
-404 EDETPAVRDIITDTE
+404 EDETTAVGDIIMNVDVS
-419 AFDAVPSWEN
+419 DAAPLWEN
-429 AAEPEEDHADSW
+429 AAEPEEEHADFR
-441 NAEEEEKAQEEKSDS
+441 NMEEEKVQEETSDT

-470 NRTAVVPSVSVAK
+470 NRTAVLPSVSVAK

-532 VERVDAQ
+532 VERVDGQ

>member
-25 AGVVENGEEQQGQ
+25 AGVVENGEEQQEQ

-48 TAGDQSAAAKDETDP
+48 TAGDQSAAAEDETDP

-140 DIPEEISG
+140 DIPEEISEDISG
-148 EDSGEIF
+148 EDLVP
-155 EEKPQ
+155 EEEPQ
-160 KEEDCTEPEKDGE
+160 KEENRAEPQEDTEPEEDSE
-173 VTSED
+173 VPSEEV
-178 LPHTEEEES
+178 PHIEQ
-187 RAPEKDLVSENEETE
+187 
-202 ITEIPEGDSDPEE
+202 E

-230 QKFLGEDSEAADA
+230 TQFLGENSETADA

-249 AASMEPL
+249 AASMEPPV
-256 LITRDTTA
+256 ITRDTTA
-264 QETTYSH
+264 QETIYSH

-280 EKPLPIRPYFTYS
+280 ENPLPARPYFSFS
-293 LSANSAVSPDIS
+293 LSANSAVSPDIL
-305 EISSEKPEES
+305 EISSEKAEES
-315 EAGDDRPEE
+315 EAADDRAEE
-324 SATHTSTEYSYFP
+324 SVTHTSAEYSNFP
-337 SISKNFSITDQDE
+337 YISQNFSITDQNKAA
-350 SVSEDNRAQS
+350 SEGGRAQPK
-360 EQNETEEELTEENPH
+360 QDETEEKLPEESSH
-375 QAEPKTESELSEDEA
+375 QAEPKTESELSEDTVQ
-390 EQNAAPEEETPAVY
+390 QNAVPETEMPDAC
-404 EDETPAVRDIITDTE
+404 EDETTAVGDLIMNVDVS
-419 AFDAVPSWEN
+419 DAAPLWEN
-429 AAEPEEDHADSW
+429 AAEPEEEHADSR
-441 NAEEEEKAQEEKSDS
+441 NMEEEKVQEETSDT

-470 NRTAVVPSVSVAK
+470 NRTAVLPSVSVAK

-648 EQQKADSGRVFR
+648 EQQKTDSGRVFR

>member
-25 AGVVENGEEQQGQ
+25 AGVVENGEEQQEQ

-76 EEGGEKSLDIAEDPD
+76 EEGGEKPLDIAEDPD

-140 DIPEEISG
+140 DIPEEISEDISG
-148 EDSGEIF
+148 EDLVP
-155 EEKPQ
+155 EEEPQ
-160 KEEDCTEPEKDGE
+160 KEENRAEPQEDTEPEEDSE
-173 VTSED
+173 VPSEEV
-178 LPHTEEEES
+178 PHIEQ
-187 RAPEKDLVSENEETE
+187 
-202 ITEIPEGDSDPEE
+202 E

-230 QKFLGEDSEAADA
+230 TQFLGENSETADA

-249 AASMEPL
+249 AASMEPPV
-256 LITRDTTA
+256 ITRDTTA
-264 QETTYSH
+264 QETIYSH

-280 EKPLPIRPYFTYS
+280 ENPLPARPYFSFS
-293 LSANSAVSPDIS
+293 LSANSAVSPDIL
-305 EISSEKPEES
+305 EISSEKAEES
-315 EAGDDRPEE
+315 EAADDRAEE
-324 SATHTSTEYSYFP
+324 SVTHTSAEYSNFP
-337 SISKNFSITDQDE
+337 YISQNFSITDQNK
-350 SVSEDNRAQS
+350 VASEGGRAQPK
-360 EQNETEEELTEENPH
+360 QDETEEKLPEESSH
-375 QAEPKTESELSEDEA
+375 QAEPKTESELSEDTVQQNAVPEA
-390 EQNAAPEEETPAVY
+390 EMPDAC
-404 EDETPAVRDIITDTE
+404 EDETTAVGDIIMNVDVS
-419 AFDAVPSWEN
+419 DAAPLWEN
-429 AAEPEEDHADSW
+429 AAEPEKEHADSR
-441 NAEEEEKAQEEKSDS
+441 NMEEEKVQEETSDT

-470 NRTAVVPSVSVAK
+470 NRTAVLPSVSVAK

>member
-25 AGVVENGEEQQGQ
+25 AGVVENGEEQQEQ

-76 EEGGEKSLDIAEDPD
+76 EEGGEKPLDIAEDPD

-112 DIEKTDSQETEQTDA
+112 DIEKTDSQETERTDA

-140 DIPEEISG
+140 DIPEEISEDISG
-148 EDSGEIF
+148 EDLVP
-155 EEKPQ
+155 EEEPQ
-160 KEEDCTEPEKDGE
+160 KEENRAEPEEDSE
-173 VTSED
+173 VPSEEV
-178 LPHTEEEES
+178 PHIEQ
-187 RAPEKDLVSENEETE
+187 
-202 ITEIPEGDSDPEE
+202 E

-230 QKFLGEDSEAADA
+230 TQFLGENSETADA

-249 AASMEPL
+249 AASMEPPV
-256 LITRDTTA
+256 ITRDTTA
-264 QETTYSH
+264 QETIYSH

-280 EKPLPIRPYFTYS
+280 ENPLPARPYFSFS
-293 LSANSAVSPDIS
+293 LSANSAVSPDIL
-305 EISSEKPEES
+305 EISSEKAEES
-315 EAGDDRPEE
+315 EAADDRAEE
-324 SATHTSTEYSYFP
+324 SVTHTSAEYSNFP
-337 SISKNFSITDQDE
+337 YISQNFSITDQNK
-350 SVSEDNRAQS
+350 VASEGGRAQPK
-360 EQNETEEELTEENPH
+360 QDETEEKLPEESSH
-375 QAEPKTESELSEDEA
+375 QAEPKTESELSEDTVQQNAVPEA
-390 EQNAAPEEETPAVY
+390 EMPDAC
-404 EDETPAVRDIITDTE
+404 EDETTAVGDIIMNVDVS
-419 AFDAVPSWEN
+419 DAAPLWEN
-429 AAEPEEDHADSW
+429 AAEPEEEHADSR
-441 NAEEEEKAQEEKSDS
+441 NMEEEKVQEETSDT

-470 NRTAVVPSVSVAK
+470 NRTAVLPSVSVAK

-539 GNSVS
+539 GNPVS

-648 EQQKADSGRVFR
+648 EQQKADSGRIFR

>member
-25 AGVVENGEEQQGQ
+25 AGVVENGEEQQEQ

-63 AQSESGEDDGNET
+63 AQSESREDDGNET
-76 EEGGEKSLDIAEDPD
+76 EEGGEKPLDIAEDPD

-140 DIPEEISG
+140 DIPEEISEDISG
-148 EDSGEIF
+148 EDLVP
-155 EEKPQ
+155 EEEPQ
-160 KEEDCTEPEKDGE
+160 KEENRAEPQEDTEPEEDSE
-173 VTSED
+173 VPSEEV
-178 LPHTEEEES
+178 PHIEQ
-187 RAPEKDLVSENEETE
+187 
-202 ITEIPEGDSDPEE
+202 E

-230 QKFLGEDSEAADA
+230 TQFLGENSETADA

-249 AASMEPL
+249 AASMEPPV
-256 LITRDTTA
+256 ITRDTTA
-264 QETTYSH
+264 QETIYSH
-271 KSADAAVLS
+271 KSADTAVLS
-280 EKPLPIRPYFTYS
+280 ENPLPARPYFSFS
-293 LSANSAVSPDIS
+293 LSANSAVSPDIL
-305 EISSEKPEES
+305 EISSEKAEES
-315 EAGDDRPEE
+315 EAADDRAEE
-324 SATHTSTEYSYFP
+324 SVTHTSAEYSNFP
-337 SISKNFSITDQDE
+337 YISQNFSITDQNK
-350 SVSEDNRAQS
+350 VASEGGRAQPK
-360 EQNETEEELTEENPH
+360 QDETEEKLPEESSH
-375 QAEPKTESELSEDEA
+375 QAEPKTESELSEDTVQQNAVPEA
-390 EQNAAPEEETPAVY
+390 EMPDAC
-404 EDETPAVRDIITDTE
+404 EDETTAVGDIIMNVDVS
-419 AFDAVPSWEN
+419 DAAPLWEN
-429 AAEPEEDHADSW
+429 AAEPEEEHADSR
-441 NAEEEEKAQEEKSDS
+441 NMEEEKVQEETSDT

-470 NRTAVVPSVSVAK
+470 NRTAVLPSVSVAK

-648 EQQKADSGRVFR
+648 EQQKADSGRIFR
-660 RTGAL
+660 RTGVL

>member
-25 AGVVENGEEQQGQ
+25 AGVVENGEEQQEQ

-48 TAGDQSAAAKDETDP
+48 TAGDQSAAAKDEADP

-140 DIPEEISG
+140 DIPEEISEDISG
-148 EDSGEIF
+148 EDLVP
-155 EEKPQ
+155 EEEPQ
-160 KEEDCTEPEKDGE
+160 KEENRAEPQEDTEPEEDSE
-173 VTSED
+173 VPSEEV
-178 LPHTEEEES
+178 PHIEQ
-187 RAPEKDLVSENEETE
+187 
-202 ITEIPEGDSDPEE
+202 E
-215 EQSPETVDQPQAEEE
+215 EQSPETVDQPQAEEKT
-230 QKFLGEDSEAADA
+230 QFLGENSETADA

-249 AASMEPL
+249 AASMEPPV
-256 LITRDTTA
+256 ITRDTTA
-264 QETTYSH
+264 QETIYSH

-280 EKPLPIRPYFTYS
+280 ENPLPARPYFSFS
-293 LSANSAVSPDIS
+293 LSANSAVSPDIL
-305 EISSEKPEES
+305 EISSEKAEES
-315 EAGDDRPEE
+315 EAADDRAEE
-324 SATHTSTEYSYFP
+324 SVTHTSAEYSNFP
-337 SISKNFSITDQDE
+337 YISQNFSITDQNKAA
-350 SVSEDNRAQS
+350 SEGGRVQPKQD
-360 EQNETEEELTEENPH
+360 ETEEKLPEESSH
-375 QAEPKTESELSEDEA
+375 QAEPKTESELSEDTVQ
-390 EQNAAPEEETPAVY
+390 QNAVPETEMPDAC
-404 EDETPAVRDIITDTE
+404 EDETTAVGDIIMNVDVS
-419 AFDAVPSWEN
+419 DAAPLWEN
-429 AAEPEEDHADSW
+429 AAEPEEEHADSR
-441 NAEEEEKAQEEKSDS
+441 NMEEEKVQEETSDT

-470 NRTAVVPSVSVAK
+470 NRTAVLPSVSVAK

-532 VERVDAQ
+532 VERVDGQ

>member
-25 AGVVENGEEQQGQ
+25 AGVVENGEEQQEQ

-48 TAGDQSAAAKDETDP
+48 TAGDQSAAAEDETDP

-91 LQSGD
+91 LQSGN

-140 DIPEEISG
+140 DIPEEISEDISG
-148 EDSGEIF
+148 EDLVP
-155 EEKPQ
+155 EEEPQ
-160 KEEDCTEPEKDGE
+160 KEKNRAEPQEDTEPEEDSE
-173 VTSED
+173 VPSEEV
-178 LPHTEEEES
+178 PHIEQ
-187 RAPEKDLVSENEETE
+187 
-202 ITEIPEGDSDPEE
+202 E
-215 EQSPETVDQPQAEEE
+215 EQSPETVDQPQAEEKT
-230 QKFLGEDSEAADA
+230 QFLGENSETADA

-249 AASMEPL
+249 AASMEPPV
-256 LITRDTTA
+256 ITRDTTA
-264 QETTYSH
+264 QETIYSH

-280 EKPLPIRPYFTYS
+280 ENPLPARPYFSFS
-293 LSANSAVSPDIS
+293 LSANSAVSPDIL
-305 EISSEKPEES
+305 EISSEKAEES
-315 EAGDDRPEE
+315 EAADDRAEE
-324 SATHTSTEYSYFP
+324 SVTHTSAEYSNFP
-337 SISKNFSITDQDE
+337 YISQNFSITDQNK
-350 SVSEDNRAQS
+350 VASEGGRVQPKQD
-360 EQNETEEELTEENPH
+360 ETEEKLPEETSH
-375 QAEPKTESELSEDEA
+375 QAEPKTESELSEDTVQQNAVPEA
-390 EQNAAPEEETPAVY
+390 EMPDAC
-404 EDETPAVRDIITDTE
+404 EDETTAVGDIIMNVDVS
-419 AFDAVPSWEN
+419 DAAPLWEN
-429 AAEPEEDHADSW
+429 AAEPEEEHADFR
-441 NAEEEEKAQEEKSDS
+441 NMEEEKVQEETSDT

-470 NRTAVVPSVSVAK
+470 NRTAVLPSVSVAK

>member
-25 AGVVENGEEQQGQ
+25 AGVVENGEEQQEQ

-48 TAGDQSAAAKDETDP
+48 TAGEQSAAAKDETDP

-76 EEGGEKSLDIAEDPD
+76 EEGGEKPLDIAEDPD

-112 DIEKTDSQETEQTDA
+112 DIEKTDSQEKEQTDA

-140 DIPEEISG
+140 DIPEEISEDISG
-148 EDSGEIF
+148 EDLVP
-155 EEKPQ
+155 EEEPQ
-160 KEEDCTEPEKDGE
+160 KEENRAEPQEDTEPEEDSE
-173 VTSED
+173 VPSEEV
-178 LPHTEEEES
+178 PHIEQ
-187 RAPEKDLVSENEETE
+187 
-202 ITEIPEGDSDPEE
+202 E

-230 QKFLGEDSEAADA
+230 TQFLGENSETADA

-249 AASMEPL
+249 AASMEPPV
-256 LITRDTTA
+256 ITRDTTA
-264 QETTYSH
+264 QETIYSH

-280 EKPLPIRPYFTYS
+280 ENPLPARPYFSFS
-293 LSANSAVSPDIS
+293 LSANSAVSPDIL
-305 EISSEKPEES
+305 EISSEKAEES
-315 EAGDDRPEE
+315 EAADDRAEE
-324 SATHTSTEYSYFP
+324 SVTHTSAEYSNFP
-337 SISKNFSITDQDE
+337 YISQNFSITDQNK
-350 SVSEDNRAQS
+350 VASEGGRAQPK
-360 EQNETEEELTEENPH
+360 QDETEEKLPEESSH
-375 QAEPKTESELSEDEA
+375 QAEPKTESELSEDTVQQNAVPEA
-390 EQNAAPEEETPAVY
+390 EMPDAC
-404 EDETPAVRDIITDTE
+404 EDETTAVGDIIMNVDVS
-419 AFDAVPSWEN
+419 DAAPLWEN
-429 AAEPEEDHADSW
+429 AAEPEEEHADSR
-441 NAEEEEKAQEEKSDS
+441 NMEEEKVQEETSDT

-470 NRTAVVPSVSVAK
+470 NRTAVLPSVSVAK

-532 VERVDAQ
+532 VERVDGQ

>member
-48 TAGDQSAAAKDETDP
+48 TAGEQSAAAKDETDP

-76 EEGGEKSLDIAEDPD
+76 EEGGEKPLDIAEDPD

-112 DIEKTDSQETEQTDA
+112 DIEKTDSQEKEQTDA

-140 DIPEEISG
+140 DIPEEISEDISG
-148 EDSGEIF
+148 EDLVP
-155 EEKPQ
+155 EEEPQ
-160 KEEDCTEPEKDGE
+160 KEENRAEPQEDTEPEEDSE
-173 VTSED
+173 VPSEEV
-178 LPHTEEEES
+178 PHIEQ
-187 RAPEKDLVSENEETE
+187 
-202 ITEIPEGDSDPEE
+202 E

-230 QKFLGEDSEAADA
+230 TQFLGENSETADA

-249 AASMEPL
+249 AASMEPPV
-256 LITRDTTA
+256 ITRDTTA
-264 QETTYSH
+264 QETIYSH

-280 EKPLPIRPYFTYS
+280 ENPLPARPYFSFS
-293 LSANSAVSPDIS
+293 LSANSAVSPDIL
-305 EISSEKPEES
+305 EISSEKAEES
-315 EAGDDRPEE
+315 EAADDRAEE
-324 SATHTSTEYSYFP
+324 SVTHTSAEYSNFP
-337 SISKNFSITDQDE
+337 YISQNFSITDQNK
-350 SVSEDNRAQS
+350 VASEGGRAQPK
-360 EQNETEEELTEENPH
+360 QDETEEKLPEESSH
-375 QAEPKTESELSEDEA
+375 QAEPKTESELSEDTVQQNAVPEA
-390 EQNAAPEEETPAVY
+390 EMPDAC
-404 EDETPAVRDIITDTE
+404 EDETTAVGDIIMNVDVS
-419 AFDAVPSWEN
+419 DAAPLWEN
-429 AAEPEEDHADSW
+429 AAEPEEEHADSR
-441 NAEEEEKAQEEKSDS
+441 NMEEEKVQEETSDT

-470 NRTAVVPSVSVAK
+470 NRTAVLPSVSVAK

-532 VERVDAQ
+532 VERVDGQ

>member
-25 AGVVENGEEQQGQ
+25 AGVVENGEEQQEQ

-76 EEGGEKSLDIAEDPD
+76 EEGGEKPLDIAEDPD

-112 DIEKTDSQETEQTDA
+112 DIEKTDSQETERTDA

-140 DIPEEISG
+140 DIPEEISEDISG
-148 EDSGEIF
+148 EDLVP
-155 EEKPQ
+155 EEEPQ
-160 KEEDCTEPEKDGE
+160 KEENRAEPQEDTEPEEDSE
-173 VTSED
+173 VPSEEV
-178 LPHTEEEES
+178 PHIEQ
-187 RAPEKDLVSENEETE
+187 
-202 ITEIPEGDSDPEE
+202 E

-230 QKFLGEDSEAADA
+230 TQFLGENSETADA

-249 AASMEPL
+249 AASMEPPV
-256 LITRDTTA
+256 ITRDTTA
-264 QETTYSH
+264 QETIYSH
-271 KSADAAVLS
+271 KSAYAAVLS
-280 EKPLPIRPYFTYS
+280 ENPLPARPYFSFS
-293 LSANSAVSPDIS
+293 LSANSAVSPDIL
-305 EISSEKPEES
+305 EISSEKAEES
-315 EAGDDRPEE
+315 EAADDRAEE
-324 SATHTSTEYSYFP
+324 SVTHTSAEYSNFP
-337 SISKNFSITDQDE
+337 YISQNFSITDQNK
-350 SVSEDNRAQS
+350 VASEGGRAQPK
-360 EQNETEEELTEENPH
+360 QDETEEKLPEESSH
-375 QAEPKTESELSEDEA
+375 QAEPKTESELSEDTVQQNAVPEA
-390 EQNAAPEEETPAVY
+390 EMPDAC
-404 EDETPAVRDIITDTE
+404 EDETTAVGDIIMNVDVS
-419 AFDAVPSWEN
+419 DAAPLWEN
-429 AAEPEEDHADSW
+429 AAEPEEEHADSR
-441 NAEEEEKAQEEKSDS
+441 NMEEEKVQEETSDT

-470 NRTAVVPSVSVAK
+470 NRTAVLPSVSVAK

-539 GNSVS
+539 GNPVS

-648 EQQKADSGRVFR
+648 EQQKADSGRIFR

>member
-25 AGVVENGEEQQGQ
+25 AGVVENGEEQQEQ

-48 TAGDQSAAAKDETDP
+48 TAGDQSAAAEDETDP

-140 DIPEEISG
+140 DIPEEISEDISG
-148 EDSGEIF
+148 EDLVP
-155 EEKPQ
+155 EEEPQ
-160 KEEDCTEPEKDGE
+160 KEENRAEPQEDTEPEEDSE
-173 VTSED
+173 VPSEEV
-178 LPHTEEEES
+178 PHIEQ
-187 RAPEKDLVSENEETE
+187 
-202 ITEIPEGDSDPEE
+202 E

-230 QKFLGEDSEAADA
+230 TQFLGENSETADA

-249 AASMEPL
+249 AASMEPPV
-256 LITRDTTA
+256 ITRDTTA
-264 QETTYSH
+264 QETIYSH

-280 EKPLPIRPYFTYS
+280 ENPLPARPYFSFS
-293 LSANSAVSPDIS
+293 LSANSAVSPDIL
-305 EISSEKPEES
+305 EISSEKAEES
-315 EAGDDRPEE
+315 EAADDRAEE
-324 SATHTSTEYSYFP
+324 SVTHTSAEYSNFP
-337 SISKNFSITDQDE
+337 YISQNFSITDQNKAA
-350 SVSEDNRAQS
+350 SEGGRAQPK
-360 EQNETEEELTEENPH
+360 QDETEEKLPEESSH
-375 QAEPKTESELSEDEA
+375 QAEPKTESELSEDTVQ
-390 EQNAAPEEETPAVY
+390 QNAVPETEMPDAC
-404 EDETPAVRDIITDTE
+404 EDETTAVGDIIMNVDVS
-419 AFDAVPSWEN
+419 DAAPLWEN
-429 AAEPEEDHADSW
+429 AAEPEEEHADSR
-441 NAEEEEKAQEEKSDS
+441 NMEEEKVQEETSDT

-470 NRTAVVPSVSVAK
+470 NRTAVLPSVSVAK

-648 EQQKADSGRVFR
+648 EQQKTDSGRVFR

>member
-25 AGVVENGEEQQGQ
+25 AGVVENGEEQQEQ

-76 EEGGEKSLDIAEDPD
+76 EEGGEKPLDIAEDPD

-140 DIPEEISG
+140 DIPEEIS
-148 EDSGEIF
+148 EDIS
-155 EEKPQ
+155 EEDLVPEEEPQ
-160 KEEDCTEPEKDGE
+160 KEENRAEPQEDTEPEEDSE
-173 VTSED
+173 VPSEEV
-178 LPHTEEEES
+178 PHIEQ
-187 RAPEKDLVSENEETE
+187 
-202 ITEIPEGDSDPEE
+202 E

-230 QKFLGEDSEAADA
+230 TQFLGENSETADA

-249 AASMEPL
+249 AASMEPPV
-256 LITRDTTA
+256 ITRDTTA
-264 QETTYSH
+264 QETIYSH

-280 EKPLPIRPYFTYS
+280 ENPLPARPYFSFS
-293 LSANSAVSPDIS
+293 LSANSAVSPDIL
-305 EISSEKPEES
+305 EISSEKAEES
-315 EAGDDRPEE
+315 EAADDRAEE
-324 SATHTSTEYSYFP
+324 SVTHTSAEYSNFP
-337 SISKNFSITDQDE
+337 YISQNFSITDQNK
-350 SVSEDNRAQS
+350 VASEGGRAQPK
-360 EQNETEEELTEENPH
+360 QDETEEKLPEESSH
-375 QAEPKTESELSEDEA
+375 QAEPKTESELSEDTVQ
-390 EQNAAPEEETPAVY
+390 QNAAPEAEMPDAC
-404 EDETPAVRDIITDTE
+404 EDETTAVGDIIMNVDVS
-419 AFDAVPSWEN
+419 DAAPLWEN
-429 AAEPEEDHADSW
+429 AAEPEEEHADSR
-441 NAEEEEKAQEEKSDS
+441 NMEEEKVQEETSDT

-470 NRTAVVPSVSVAK
+470 NRTAVLPSVSVAK

>member
-25 AGVVENGEEQQGQ
+25 AGVVENGEEQQEQ

-48 TAGDQSAAAKDETDP
+48 TAGEQSAAAKDETDP

-76 EEGGEKSLDIAEDPD
+76 EEGGEKPLDIAEDPD

-140 DIPEEISG
+140 DIPEEISEDISG
-148 EDSGEIF
+148 EDLVP
-155 EEKPQ
+155 EEEPQ
-160 KEEDCTEPEKDGE
+160 KEENRAEPQEDTEPEKDSE
-173 VTSED
+173 VPSEEV
-178 LPHTEEEES
+178 PHIEQ
-187 RAPEKDLVSENEETE
+187 
-202 ITEIPEGDSDPEE
+202 E

-230 QKFLGEDSEAADA
+230 TQFLGENSETADA

-249 AASMEPL
+249 AASMEPPV
-256 LITRDTTA
+256 ITRDTTA
-264 QETTYSH
+264 QETIYSH

-280 EKPLPIRPYFTYS
+280 ENPLPARPYFSFS
-293 LSANSAVSPDIS
+293 LSANSAVSPDIL
-305 EISSEKPEES
+305 EISSEKAEES
-315 EAGDDRPEE
+315 EAADDRAEE
-324 SATHTSTEYSYFP
+324 SVTHTSAEYSNFP
-337 SISKNFSITDQDE
+337 YISQNFSITDQNK
-350 SVSEDNRAQS
+350 VASEGGRAQPK
-360 EQNETEEELTEENPH
+360 QDETEEKLPEESSH
-375 QAEPKTESELSEDEA
+375 QAEPKTESELSEDTVQQNAVPEA
-390 EQNAAPEEETPAVY
+390 EMPDAC
-404 EDETPAVRDIITDTE
+404 EDETTAVGDIIMNVDVS
-419 AFDAVPSWEN
+419 DAAPLWEN
-429 AAEPEEDHADSW
+429 AAEPEEEHADSR
-441 NAEEEEKAQEEKSDS
+441 NMEEEKVQEETSDT

-470 NRTAVVPSVSVAK
+470 NRTAVLPSVSVAK

-532 VERVDAQ
+532 VERVDGQ

>member
-25 AGVVENGEEQQGQ
+25 AGVVENGEEQQEQ

-63 AQSESGEDDGNET
+63 AQSESVEDDGNET
-76 EEGGEKSLDIAEDPD
+76 EEGGEKPLDIAEDPD

-140 DIPEEISG
+140 DIPEEISEDISG
-148 EDSGEIF
+148 EDLVP
-155 EEKPQ
+155 EEEPQ
-160 KEEDCTEPEKDGE
+160 KEENRAEPQEDTEPEEDSE
-173 VTSED
+173 VPSEEV
-178 LPHTEEEES
+178 PHIEQ
-187 RAPEKDLVSENEETE
+187 
-202 ITEIPEGDSDPEE
+202 E

-230 QKFLGEDSEAADA
+230 TQFLGENSETADA

-249 AASMEPL
+249 AASMEPPV
-256 LITRDTTA
+256 ITRDTTA
-264 QETTYSH
+264 QETIYSH

-280 EKPLPIRPYFTYS
+280 ENPLPARPYFSFS
-293 LSANSAVSPDIS
+293 LSANSAVSPDIL
-305 EISSEKPEES
+305 EISSEKAEES
-315 EAGDDRPEE
+315 EAADDRAEE
-324 SATHTSTEYSYFP
+324 SVTHTSAEYSNFP
-337 SISKNFSITDQDE
+337 YISQNFSITDQNK
-350 SVSEDNRAQS
+350 VASEGGRAQPK
-360 EQNETEEELTEENPH
+360 QDETEEKLPEESSH
-375 QAEPKTESELSEDEA
+375 QAEPKTESELSEDTVQQNAVSEA
-390 EQNAAPEEETPAVY
+390 EMPDAC
-404 EDETPAVRDIITDTE
+404 EDETTAVGDIIINVDVS
-419 AFDAVPSWEN
+419 DAAPLWEN
-429 AAEPEEDHADSW
+429 AAEPEEEHADSR
-441 NAEEEEKAQEEKSDS
+441 NMEEEKVQEETSDT

-470 NRTAVVPSVSVAK
+470 NRTAVLPSVSVAK